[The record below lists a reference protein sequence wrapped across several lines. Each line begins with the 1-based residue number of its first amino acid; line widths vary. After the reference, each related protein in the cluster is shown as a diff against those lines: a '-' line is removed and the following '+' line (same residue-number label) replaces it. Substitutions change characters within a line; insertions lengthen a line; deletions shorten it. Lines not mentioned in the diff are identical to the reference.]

1 MAEFVTLMT
10 DVLAID
16 LTIGTTTLSLGGIAL
31 GTIVLGAGIGF
42 FRKLGGRR

>member
-1 MAEFVTLMT
+1 MAEFTALIV
-10 DVLAID
+10 DVLGID

-31 GTIVLGAGIGF
+31 GVTILGAGVGF

>member
-1 MAEFVTLMT
+1 MAAFTTLIT

-31 GTIVLGAGIGF
+31 GVTILGAGIGF
-42 FRKLGGRR
+42 FKKLGGRR

>member
-1 MAEFVTLMT
+1 MAEFTALMT
-10 DVLAID
+10 DVLSLE

-31 GTIVLGAGIGF
+31 GTTILGAGVAF

>member
-1 MAEFVTLMT
+1 MAAFTTLVT
-10 DVLAID
+10 DVLSID

-31 GTIVLGAGIGF
+31 GTIILGAGVGF

>member
-1 MAEFVTLMT
+1 MAPFITLMT
-10 DVLAID
+10 DVLAIE

-31 GTIVLGAGIGF
+31 GVTLLGAGVGF

>member
-1 MAEFVTLMT
+1 MADFITLMT
-10 DVLAID
+10 DVLGIS

-31 GTIVLGAGIGF
+31 GVTVLGAGVGF